1 MQSMLEGVFQVTGW
15 DEKPYSEDSDGA
27 KLTNAQV
34 TQTYTGSIEGKSQVQ
49 YIMAHQADKSAVFVG
64 MEKVTAS
71 INGKSGSFV
80 IQHNGKFESGIASS
94 NFVIVTGSGQG
105 ELSAIEGSGSYES
118 TEHGKSNY
126 QMTINA

>member
-1 MQSMLEGVFQVTGW
+1 MQSKLEGIFQVTSW
-15 DEKPYSEDSDGA
+15 DEKPYSEESDGA
-27 KLTNAQV
+27 KLTNAKV
-34 TQTYTGSIEGKSQVQ
+34 TQTYTGSIEGESQVQ
-49 YIMAHQADKSAVFVG
+49 YIMAHNSDKSAVFVG

-80 IQHNGKFESGIASS
+80 IQHNGKFENGVASS

-105 ELSAIEGSGSYES
+105 ELSGIEGSGSFES
-118 TEHGKSNY
+118 TEDGKSKY